1 MPENKQDCKF
11 LIRNEFLLLH
21 HIAILFERRI
31 IRTTTYGTPWLT
43 KVTTAWFLSFCFHAV
58 LNLSILS
65 IAGIQCCTNG
75 ALRLVGGPVDSAGRV
90 EICISGGWG
99 TVCDDLWDNNDA
111 QVVCRQLGHNV
122 DTGRVCSMHNIRR
135 N

>member
-1 MPENKQDCKF
+1 M
-11 LIRNEFLLLH
+11 
-21 HIAILFERRI
+21 
-31 IRTTTYGTPWLT
+31 
-43 KVTTAWFLSFCFHAV
+43 
-58 LNLSILS
+58 LNLLILS

-122 DTGRVCSMHNIRR
+122 DTGRVCSMHNIHRR